1 VTVPPVTGDPPAVT
15 CAVSLTGL
23 CQETDEEERVSVV
36 TVGSAAACAAI
47 GRAMATASK
56 AGRSLEFRLIQE
68 SSDRTYKVVNIYGTG
83 NDNEGV
89 PIQSMLLPHSAN
101 FVLWKVSA
109 IRQSESYISH
119 EAGKDTQL
127 VATLMGIDAAVD

>member
-1 VTVPPVTGDPPAVT
+1 M
-15 CAVSLTGL
+15 
-23 CQETDEEERVSVV
+23 ERG
-36 TVGSAAACAAI
+36 TTT
-47 GRAMATASK
+47 REYPSK
-56 AGRSLEFRLIQE
+56 A
-68 SSDRTYKVVNIYGTG
+68 
-83 NDNEGV
+83 
-89 PIQSMLLPHSAN
+89 MLLPHSAN